1 MREVHP
7 ILWKVLKFNV
17 DSAHAASDMLVLL
30 SWATGIY
37 TACVQSN
44 PDFTSAPAWAPLLG
58 SMAVL
63 LDFLL
68 DEDVKAKSS
77 LQKSALVRTRR
88 ALRIVRAASVKEC
101 AEINVCSSLCSQNPA
116 LLPTVVKTLI
126 SRAKIGRSGQ

>member
-1 MREVHP
+1 MRVVHP
-7 ILWKVLKFNV
+7 VLWKVLKSCA

-44 PDFTSAPAWAPLLG
+44 PNFTSAPAWGPLLG

-88 ALRIVRAASVKEC
+88 ALRIVRTTLV
-101 AEINVCSSLCSQNPA
+101 EIM
-116 LLPTVVKTLI
+116 KW
-126 SRAKIGRSGQ
+126 KIKSTHCVLRIPHCCPPL